1 MRRVNEWLAV
11 RITRVVGTMWC
22 AYVFVGLAI
31 LGFPYGSTDLPS
43 YVQWLSQTFI
53 QLVMLSVIM
62 VGQDLIAGRQN
73 EHSDKLDA
81 VHEHLGIEDGTTRD
95 ETS

>member
-1 MRRVNEWLAV
+1 MRAFNDWLAV
-11 RITRVVGTMWC
+11 KITQLVGTMWC

-31 LGFPYGSTDLPS
+31 LGFPYGSDRLAD

-62 VGQDLIAGRQN
+62 VGQQLISVRQDS
-73 EHSDKLDA
+73 HGDKLDA
-81 VHEHLGIEDGTTRD
+81 VHEHLGINGN
-95 ETS
+95 ETSTE